1 MVCTTSN
8 PAAIETR
15 SRSDQ
20 HAACF
25 GENARGSVSRVLSSR
40 LRVMCDHSSRTAFA
54 HGLKQPTRTTEP
66 SRPICR
72 PYSVLLQVGFAVP
85 LRLPVARCAFT
96 APFRPCHAEALG
108 PKTCGGL
115 FSVALSLD
123 RELLPD
129 QPGIIRHLHSMEPG
143 LSSPRSLAR
152 RSPDPLTVSA

>member
-1 MVCTTSN
+1 MVCAKTIL
-8 PAAIETR
+8 AAIQTR
-15 SRSDQ
+15 FRSDQ
-20 HAACF
+20 YAACF
-25 GENARGSVSRVLSSR
+25 QEIARGSVSRVLSSR
-40 LRVMCDHSSRTAFA
+40 LRTMCDHSSRTVFA

-108 PKTCGGL
+108 SKTYGGL

-143 LSSPRSLAR
+143 LSSPQLLAR
-152 RSPDPLTVSA
+152 RSPNPLTNPA